1 MNELVLVSQAA
12 SPDPATWL
20 FENWKLAAAL
30 VALIANAVALL
41 LQQRTIAKD
50 LKALGDSVAM
60 IRASLFGSPQERGWL
75 AKVESKLE
83 KVESKLERLVE
94 WKGDAER
101 LHQDHGQRIRSLEN
115 SCLAAGHFREE

>member
-1 MNELVLVSQAA
+1 MMSSLLLAQAA
-12 SPDPATWL
+12 SAADPATWL

-50 LKALGDSVAM
+50 LKALKDSVAV
-60 IRASLFGSPQERGWL
+60 IRASLFGSPKERGWL
-75 AKVESKLE
+75 ATIEST
-83 KVESKLERLVE
+83 LERLVE